1 MPRVETTVE
10 IDLDDLVDD
19 LEDSDLIRELESR
32 GYVVLESD
40 IVDGFK
46 YDLNRND
53 LRECLFQMERFIP
66 ELSGLVS
73 ALDKLT
79 AK

>member
-1 MPRVETTVE
+1 MPYVETTVE
-10 IDLDDLVDD
+10 IDLDDF
-19 LEDSDLIRELESR
+19 EDSDLIGELESR
-32 GYVVLESD
+32 GYVVLGSD